1 MGEDGGVDAVEQA
14 LPRGPLLVIVEEV
27 DPAGTLDELLPDE
40 QAQVARA
47 VDKRVR
53 DFRAGRH
60 CARRA
65 LQRLGARLAP
75 LLNDGE
81 RAPRWPKGVVGSI
94 THCTGLAAAAVAKA
108 DAQLGLGLDVEPD
121 TAIERKLWSTI
132 VVESEMSWL
141 DRLAPERAG
150 RIAKL
155 IFSCKE
161 SFFKLQ
167 FPRTRQ
173 MIGFEAARLQLG
185 DELLQPR
192 GVFVLTILHD
202 LPPPFSRGERMLG
215 RFAVEDG
222 LVRTAMQLPR

>member
-1 MGEDGGVDAVEQA
+1 MTFQA
-14 LPRGPLLVIVEEV
+14 LFEGDVIVEEV
-27 DPAGTLDELLPDE
+27 DPAGPLDELLPDE
-40 QAQVARA
+40 RAQVARA

-75 LLNDGE
+75 LLNDPE
-81 RAPRWPKGVVGSI
+81 RAPRWPTDVVGSI
-94 THCTGLAAAAVAKA
+94 THCAGLAAAAVAKT
-108 DAQLGLGLDVEPD
+108 DGQLGLGLDAEPD
-121 TAIERKLWSTI
+121 SAIERKLWSTI
-132 VVESEMSWL
+132 AREPELAWL
-141 DRLAPERAG
+141 DRLAPSRAG
-150 RIAKL
+150 HVAKL

-173 MIGFEAARLQLG
+173 MIGFEAAQLQLG
-185 DELLQPR
+185 DSLLEPR

-202 LPPPFSRGERMLG
+202 LPRPFSRGERMVG
-215 RFAVEDG
+215 RFAVEGG
-222 LVRTAMQLPR
+222 LVRTAMQLPK